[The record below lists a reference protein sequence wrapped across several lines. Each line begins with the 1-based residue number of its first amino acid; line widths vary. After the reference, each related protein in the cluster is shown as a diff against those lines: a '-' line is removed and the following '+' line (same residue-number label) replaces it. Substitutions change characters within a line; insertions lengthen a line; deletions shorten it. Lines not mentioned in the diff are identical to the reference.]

1 MERLGPVRLAILG
14 GTGVV
19 LLAFFIFI
27 VSRMSTPTMT
37 VLYRDLDPYDSG
49 KVASRLQEMSV
60 PFEVGADSSTILVP
74 ENKRDELLLALA
86 SDGLP
91 SNGTFGNELIDQSS
105 SFGTTSFEQQMRRVR
120 ALEGELA
127 RTISSI
133 DQVRTAR
140 VHIVMPERPVFAREQ
155 RSATASVLLHLNGR
169 DIEREQVSAIQH
181 IVAHAVPELDDKN
194 VSVTDQYGRILTPR
208 TGSDDEVA
216 DLRDTEAIRRDLE
229 QRMESKIESI
239 LLPHVGAGRVRA
251 QVTVDMDFDRV
262 TLNAE
267 SYDPNGQ
274 VEISRQSI
282 NEENSSQDGSAP
294 EPSVSVEES
303 LPELEPIEPI
313 TGGAMSTRAATNR
326 VEEVTNYV
334 VSRTTQSTIRERG
347 AIRRL
352 TIAVLVD
359 HELAFDEQGQPV
371 YTPRAEEEMQQLQ
384 ALVERTVG
392 FDADRGD
399 DLEMVNMPFDRGA
412 LVEMEDAPLFMGM
425 NRPELFRLIEMGV
438 LAVVALLTILLVV
451 RPLVNRLLEGDGEG
465 EVESEIK
472 LNNLLTD
479 QSGGLQRALVGP
491 GADAQHDEDDEIDS
505 GALIDVSQV
514 EGQVRASAI
523 RKLGE
528 IVEQHPEEAAQ
539 VIRMW
544 LAQDA

>member
-27 VSRMSTPTMT
+27 ISRMSAPAMT

-60 PFEVGADSSTILVP
+60 PFEVGADSSIIMVP
-74 ENKRDELLLALA
+74 DGQRDQLLLALA

-91 SNGTFGNELIDQSS
+91 SNGTIGNELIDQSS
-105 SFGTTSFEQQMRRVR
+105 SFGTTSFEQQLRRVR

-155 RSATASVLLHLNGR
+155 RSATASVMLHLNGR

-181 IVAHAVPELDDKN
+181 IVAHAVPELEGKN
-194 VSVTDQYGRILTPR
+194 VSVTDQFGRILTPR
-208 TGSDDEVA
+208 AGADDEVS
-216 DLRDTEAIRRDLE
+216 DLRDTEGIRRDLE
-229 QRMESKIESI
+229 QRLENKIETI
-239 LLPHVGAGRVRA
+239 LLPHVGNGRVRA

-274 VEISRQSI
+274 VEISRQTV
-282 NEENSSQDGSAP
+282 NEENSTEDGSAD
-294 EPSVSVEES
+294 PSVSVEEN
-303 LPELEPIEPI
+303 LPELEPIDPI
-313 TGGAMSTRAATNR
+313 ASGGGGSRAANNR
-326 VEEVTNYV
+326 AEEVTNYV
-334 VSRTTQSTIRERG
+334 VSRTVQNTVRERG
-347 AIRRL
+347 GIRRL

-359 HELAFDEQGQPV
+359 HGLDLSEEGLPV
-371 YTPRAEEEMQQLQ
+371 YTPRTEEEMQQLQ

-392 FDADRGD
+392 FDASRGD
-399 DLEMVNMPFDRGA
+399 DLEMVNMAFDRADMLDMG
-412 LVEMEDAPLFMGM
+412 DAPMLLGLS
-425 NRPELFRLIEMGV
+425 RPELFRLVEMGV

-451 RPLVNRLLEGDGEG
+451 RPLVNRMLEGEDSA
-465 EVESEIK
+465 ESDSEAQ

-479 QSGGLQRALVGP
+479 QSGGLQRALAGP
-491 GADAQHDEDDEIDS
+491 DGDEDGDEEVDT
-505 GALIDVSQV
+505 GTLIDVSQV

-528 IVEQHPEEAAQ
+528 IVEQHPEESVQ

-544 LAQDA
+544 LAQDG